1 MSIESDRERLS
12 QARTLEHFRREMRPT
27 DMVTVA
33 YSSSSSDPPR
43 SFSVCSVLIPSD
55 QVEQALWGSEWEI
68 PVHDGVPCALVTEY
82 GGGESTVEY
91 LRFGYESGFEP
102 LVIRR
107 SFHDIRDEY
116 VEICEEFRHLHQLY
130 HDRTN
135 DNYIKIDD
143 NGDEYTVAVVNSGRV
158 QIRLKEIRQFLAIK
172 EMHLAI
178 GFQCDVLVDRTLDEL
193 GLAEGL
199 ECDGSDEFSRWR
211 LSYGGLVKPVSSW
224 LCGFRL
230 IAPLPKSKSGFWGF
244 AEEPEKKYVDF
255 VIGEDEDGGEIEHTC
270 DPDVLDDR
278 SGDNPDVPHLL
289 TSVDFHKEVLNK
301 YYDQPSKYKVSQDRL
316 SCGSLWSMSI
326 DNHHDDKVC
335 VWLRN
340 LGSDLS
346 YKEQLHWRSFNFV
359 SGTGISETYFSRR
372 IAAEPADSDRP
383 EHIFQRRYCEL
394 ARVCEAHLG
403 WLLLRP
409 LGEGDEHHLQNIR
422 VPTINEQP
430 EFDELVL
437 GLTKILIDS
446 LNERELNRLIPRE
459 QLESLRGSISR
470 LEAALSAGGVDDAR
484 EHIAFLR
491 DLQSLRSSGAAHRRG
506 REYRRIAARF
516 ELDRQDKRTVFEGF
530 LWKAITFLDCLIEVV
545 GMSRSTSRTV

>member
-1 MSIESDRERLS
+1 MSIESERELLS
-12 QARTLEHFRREMRPT
+12 QARTLAYFRREMRPM

-33 YSSSSSDPPR
+33 YSSTSSDSLKR
-43 SFSVCSVLIPSD
+43 SRESVNSVLIPSD
-55 QVEQALWGSEWEI
+55 QVEEALWGSKWEI
-68 PVHDGVPCALVTEY
+68 PVHDGVPAALVEHSAD
-82 GGGESTVEY
+82 GESIVKY
-91 LRFGYESGFEP
+91 LRFGYENGFEP

-107 SFHDIRDEY
+107 SFQDIREEY
-116 VEICEEFRHLHQLY
+116 VEISEEFRHLHQLY

-178 GFQCDVLVDRTLDEL
+178 GFQFDILVDRTLDEL

-199 ECDGSDEFSRWR
+199 ECDGRDESSRWR

-224 LCGFRL
+224 LRGFRL
-230 IAPLPKSKSGFWGF
+230 IKPLPKSKSGFWGF
-244 AEEPEKKYVDF
+244 SKEPEKKYVDF

-301 YYDQPSKYKVSQDRL
+301 YYDQPRKYKVSQDRL
-316 SCGSLWSMSI
+316 SCRSLWSMSI

-359 SGTGISETYFSRR
+359 SGTG
-372 IAAEPADSDRP
+372 
-383 EHIFQRRYCEL
+383 
-394 ARVCEAHLG
+394 
-403 WLLLRP
+403 
-409 LGEGDEHHLQNIR
+409 
-422 VPTINEQP
+422 
-430 EFDELVL
+430 
-437 GLTKILIDS
+437 
-446 LNERELNRLIPRE
+446 
-459 QLESLRGSISR
+459 
-470 LEAALSAGGVDDAR
+470 
-484 EHIAFLR
+484 
-491 DLQSLRSSGAAHRRG
+491 
-506 REYRRIAARF
+506 
-516 ELDRQDKRTVFEGF
+516 
-530 LWKAITFLDCLIEVV
+530 
-545 GMSRSTSRTV
+545 